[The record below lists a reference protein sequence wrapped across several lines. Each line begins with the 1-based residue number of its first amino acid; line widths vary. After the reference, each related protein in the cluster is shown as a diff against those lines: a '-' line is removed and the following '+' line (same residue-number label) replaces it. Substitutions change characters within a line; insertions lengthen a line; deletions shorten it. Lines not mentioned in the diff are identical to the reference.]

1 MKRPHRAVPRA
12 AAALL
17 LAAAAALFAACGGP
31 QKPDDG
37 GACSYA
43 TFEGA
48 CQLVALDDHAPDAAP
63 GEVRARYVTQ
73 GPTPSG
79 KPDAL
84 DLRYSVEPRHARM
97 AAQHLRDNPVL
108 RCQVSYLRT
117 GACSPVVTRLKI
129 PDMPGGRY
137 ANGAVQLAPP

>member
-1 MKRPHRAVPRA
+1 MRLVTACTGFASISTAV
-12 AAALL
+12 
-17 LAAAAALFAACGGP
+17 ALFAACGSTQNPADGP
-31 QKPDDG
+31 
-37 GACSYA
+37 CSYA

-48 CQLVALDDHAPDAAP
+48 CQLVAVDEAAPGAPP

-79 KPDAL
+79 KPDGL
-84 DLRYSVEPRHARM
+84 DLRYTVEPRHARM

-108 RCQVSYLRT
+108 RCQVSYARS
-117 GACSPVVTRLKI
+117 GACSPVVTRIKI

-137 ANGAVQLAPP
+137 ATGAVQLAPP